1 MIEPFHISSRLCS
14 GVDKKTA
21 QALHAVGGRPNWWS
35 KELEADKSGYSAED
49 KILKITRAHESMMH
63 LGGREGAVKLLH
75 EAKVKWKNMDLDC
88 AFLLRRCDHCL
99 AKTTRGVNVPERRRL
114 PRPLAAGEILGVDL
128 KKVTPIPGSGST
140 WTMLLIV
147 CFASNRIWCYDLD
160 DNKSLGLIPCLDPVG
175 LGM

>member
-1 MIEPFHISSRLCS
+1 MIEPSHISSRLCS

-99 AKTTRGVNVPERRRL
+99 AKTTQIFQSTLVLFDPKKIEVFFSKKLE
-114 PRPLAAGEILGVDL
+114 VFSL
-128 KKVTPIPGSGST
+128 KK
-140 WTMLLIV
+140 
-147 CFASNRIWCYDLD
+147 
-160 DNKSLGLIPCLDPVG
+160 
-175 LGM
+175 